1 MRHSRQG
8 DVGGRMMERVE
19 RKYHWRVV
27 RSQNDFLRAMAVRA
41 ACFDDCERLPCDR
54 LFDGN
59 DLCAT
64 HIIVF
69 ADEEPVGTVRIRWFN
84 GFAKLERTGVR
95 PQFRDSPALRIRA
108 EYTHRHIAMKDY
120 PIAITHAEQKYA
132 TLWRRSLDYRINP
145 DKPAFRVAG
154 HDADYVELVK
164 QLPKLNSAIDANSDV
179 MALGRIAGERES
191 PSPLE

>member
-1 MRHSRQG
+1 MAQS
-8 DVGGRMMERVE
+8 ERNF
-19 RKYHWRVV
+19 HCRVV

-41 ACFDDCERLPCDR
+41 ACFDDSERLPYDR

-95 PQFRDSPALRIRA
+95 AQFRASPALRLLA
-108 EYTHRHIAMKDY
+108 EYTHRHIAMKGY
-120 PIAITHAEQKYA
+120 PVAITHAEQKYA
-132 TLWRRSLDYRINP
+132 TLWRRSLGYRVNRN
-145 DKPAFRVAG
+145 KPAFRVAG

-164 QLPKLNSAIDANSDV
+164 ELPKLNTAIDANSDV
-179 MALGRIAGERES
+179 RVLGRIEGEWDA